1 MSMYVHSFETCYAK
15 CILIYDQNIYWLIFK
30 NIFVQAAVGYD
41 YEGKTEKHESQ
52 KGS

>member
-1 MSMYVHSFETCYAK
+1 MSMYVHFFETCYAK
-15 CILIYDQNIYWLIFK
+15 CILIYDQNIYWLI